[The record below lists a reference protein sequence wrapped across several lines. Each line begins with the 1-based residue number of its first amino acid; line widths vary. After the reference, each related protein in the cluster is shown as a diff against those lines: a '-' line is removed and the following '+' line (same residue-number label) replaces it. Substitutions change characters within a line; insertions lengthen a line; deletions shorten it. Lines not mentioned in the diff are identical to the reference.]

1 MNLAKSA
8 RRQLRLKSLVLLFS
22 LSLFVSPPAKASG
35 VGSEALASMP
45 IREVTIFKDGHAF
58 VLHSGEVATD
68 GDGNVTLDY
77 LPVPVIGTFWPYADD
92 DRVKLTGVSA
102 GQQRVSLAKTA
113 ISMRDLLTA
122 NVGARVEI
130 REEDKSYRATI
141 QSVPTVTAEELDAAS
156 PAGTGPSLPQ
166 TGQLILL
173 QTDDGTRAIPIDRIQ
188 DVTFLDNPRA
198 QVRYDEI
205 RSLLKLQ
212 LDWQGKP
219 HAPTAK
225 VGMTYLQKGLRWIP
239 HYKLELKADGT
250 VLVRLQATILNELAD
265 LEGVTANLLIGVPS
279 FDFKATIDPIALR
292 ETMAQLSPYFEE
304 NSQTSNAFSN
314 SIMIQTQS
322 ARMSD
327 YRGNNSAPQ
336 ESLGPDVAGS
346 GQNED
351 MFVFTVNNMSLAKG
365 ERMVIP
371 VGQWTMKYK
380 DVFRVELPFAPPLE
394 IRQTFNSSQEAELAK
409 LFHAPKVKHVVRITN
424 DQKVPLTTAP
434 ALVASEKGVLGQGMM
449 TYTSPGGTV
458 DLTVT
463 TAVNVPVD
471 VRDEEVKRTPEV
483 GKWRNN
489 AYMQIDMRGAVK
501 LTNFRSAAIDVEVV
515 RSLMGVVDS
524 AGEQGKI
531 SKASVWSGDVASRPT
546 WWGWYSWPQ
555 WWSHLN
561 SSSRIE
567 WQRTVEA
574 GESLVLPYTWHYFWT
589 N

>member
-1 MNLAKSA
+1 
-8 RRQLRLKSLVLLFS
+8 
-22 LSLFVSPPAKASG
+22 
-35 VGSEALASMP
+35 
-45 IREVTIFKDGHAF
+45 
-58 VLHSGEVATD
+58 
-68 GDGNVTLDY
+68 
-77 LPVPVIGTFWPYADD
+77 
-92 DRVKLTGVSA
+92 
-102 GQQRVSLAKTA
+102 
-113 ISMRDLLTA
+113 
-122 NVGARVEI
+122 
-130 REEDKSYRATI
+130 
-141 QSVPTVTAEELDAAS
+141 
-156 PAGTGPSLPQ
+156 
-166 TGQLILL
+166 LILL

-188 DVTFLDNPRA
+188 DVTFLDNPKA

-394 IRQTFNSSQEAELAK
+394 IRQSFNSSQEAELAK